1 MVARR
6 IPMVQKRGMTLPR
19 PELLVE
25 CRPAPN
31 PRRVRIFLA
40 EKSLEIPTEQV
51 DIMTGAHFGD
61 HTGRVGTFH
70 VPALKLLDGTWLTES
85 MAICRYIEALVPDP
99 CLMGADAL
107 SVARIEMWQRRV
119 EFELFSPIA
128 QVLRHGNPKMA
139 VLEDQCPE
147 WATAN
152 VSRVH
157 KGFAM
162 LERRLSESPHVAV
175 QDFSVADITA
185 VVALDFLRTIRMEI
199 PEDATATRIW
209 FEKMGQRP
217 SVIASRAK
225 SSAPRTEVAQ

>member
-1 MVARR
+1 
-6 IPMVQKRGMTLPR
+6 MTLPR

-40 EKSLEIPTEQV
+40 EKGLEIPTEQV

-61 HTGRVGTFH
+61 HAGRVGTYH
-70 VPALKLLDGTWLTES
+70 VPALKLSDGSWLTES
-85 MAICRYIEALVPDP
+85 MAICRYVEALVPEP

-107 SVARIEMWQRRV
+107 SAARIEMWQRRV

-147 WATAN
+147 WAEAN
-152 VSRVH
+152 IPRVH
-157 KGFAM
+157 KGLAM
-162 LERRLSESPHVAV
+162 LERRLGESLHVGNE
-175 QDFSVADITA
+175 DFSVADITA
-185 VVALDFLRTIRMEI
+185 VVALDFLRTIRIEI
-199 PEDATATRIW
+199 QEQATATRAW
-209 FEKMGQRP
+209 FEKMGERP
-217 SVIASRAK
+217 SVMASRAK
-225 SSAPRTEVAQ
+225 PAAATAEVAG